1 MKNSLFVG
9 NSYTYYS
16 DMPEAL
22 FAPMAKAAGFEC
34 TVTMVAVIDGQSYT
48 FDAEGYAR

>member
-1 MKNSLFVG
+1 MMKNILFVG

-22 FAPMAKAAGFEC
+22 FAPMARAAEC
-34 TVTMVAVIDGQSYT
+34 QHSY
-48 FDAEGYAR
+48 